1 MIVLLYFLRLKRRP
15 LTVSTLMFWQRA
27 MQESGRRAFFQKFRH
42 LLSLLLHVL
51 IFLLL
56 LGALARDRKSTRLNS
71 SHFQVS
77 RMPSS
82 A

>member
-1 MIVLLYFLRLKRRP
+1 MPHGEPQAEPTIAKALNASFDLLEVKCNRCRRISLVALR
-15 LTVSTLMFWQRA
+15 A
-27 MQESGRRAFFQKFRH
+27 
-42 LLSLLLHVL
+42 
-51 IFLLL
+51 I
-56 LGALARDRKSTRLNS
+56 RDRKSTRLNS